1 MYGVGVGVFAIL
13 AAAAQYPTM
22 ELVVRSG
29 EYRALNATIAVA
41 GAFAFAFP
49 AFVWSRVRGGKSDGR
64 RLAGDAREDAAA

>member
-29 EYRALNATIAVA
+29 SAER
-41 GAFAFAFP
+41 
-49 AFVWSRVRGGKSDGR
+49 
-64 RLAGDAREDAAA
+64 